1 MRSILISI
9 QPKWCELI
17 AADMKTVELRKSKP
31 KLDLPFKCY
40 IYQTKHK
47 WLYDLL
53 VRFDRLRTAQIL
65 ADGLCKVIGE
75 FVCDEIKPVH
85 FNSLEKETIC
95 QLAVGNGNAEWYK
108 GSCVSYRE
116 AYRYLRGAK
125 KAYAWHIS
133 DLKIYAKPK
142 LLTAFRNPCKEYQKA
157 DPQCGNC
164 DHYRTMGEY
173 PAECACD
180 GAKPITRPPQ
190 SWCYV
195 EEVE

>member
-1 MRSILISI
+1 MKSVLISI
-9 QPKWCELI
+9 HPKWCELI
-17 AADMKTVELRKSKP
+17 AAGMKTVELRKSKP

-47 WLYDLL
+47 WLSDFL

-95 QLAVGNGNAEWYK
+95 QLAVGNGDAEWYR
-108 GSCVSYRE
+108 GSCVSYKE
-116 AYRYLRGAK
+116 AYRYLRGSK

-133 DLKIYAKPK
+133 DPKIYDEPKPLSDFYK
-142 LLTAFRNPCKEYQKA
+142 
-157 DPQCGNC
+157 
-164 DHYRTMGEY
+164 
-173 PAECACD
+173 ECAGLDNTGLCYECENAVGEECD
-180 GAKPITRPPQ
+180 CAVNGRLHFTRPPQ
-190 SWCYV
+190 SWCRV
-195 EEVE
+195 EELEDGS